1 MSIGNKER
9 FSTFRPASMVS
20 KEESDLRELREQM
33 AVLKRMK
40 QQHQRQF
47 SALALKHEQ
56 EKIEMNAQQRKDLE
70 VLTSSFNK
78 EMDKIKAKNRIEIEQ
93 FVSTSL
99 PGFTNVLVPFLECT
113 GCKIVSLSMEWGH
126 RMPLRFHGWKGRRTS
141 AYITIELVYV

>member
-56 EKIEMNAQQRKDLE
+56 EKMEMNGQQRRDMDALM
-70 VLTSSFNK
+70 SSFNK
-78 EMDKIKAKNRIEIEQ
+78 EMEKIKGKNRLEIEQ
-93 FVSTSL
+93 FV
-99 PGFTNVLVPFLECT
+99 
-113 GCKIVSLSMEWGH
+113 
-126 RMPLRFHGWKGRRTS
+126 RTKFS
-141 AYITIELVYV
+141 SFYLAK